1 VMRWLLWREL
11 AVMTRTRALWT
22 VMRLQQAVL
31 AAFIVV
37 WGDGAPTMTGSVAE
51 QFSSLHGGLLLF
63 LLPWMAARL
72 VGDGRTMA
80 MIAAMG
86 ACTPAQ
92 VVAAKFLALMLTLF
106 AVAISVLPLK
116 ILAFRVSDVEVWR
129 VVLDLPLI
137 IALCAAAAAL
147 ATVSVVTGLSRF
159 TAWIVGTA
167 AVLLGVGV
175 VAPPQAPVVLLTAA
189 LVMVGV
195 GAIHANHRLAYLPI
209 GRSR

>member
-1 VMRWLLWREL
+1 MRWLLWREL

-22 VMRLQQAVL
+22 VMCLQQGVL
-31 AAFIVV
+31 AAFLVV
-37 WGDGAPTMTGSVAE
+37 WGDGAPTMTGSVSE
-51 QFSSLHGGLLLF
+51 QFSSVHGGLLLV

-80 MIAAMG
+80 MVAAVG
-86 ACTPAQ
+86 ACTPAK
-92 VVAAKFLALMLTLF
+92 VLMTKYLALVLVLF
-106 AVAISVLPLK
+106 AVSLSVLPLK

-129 VVLDLPLI
+129 MAYDLPLI
-137 IALCAAAAAL
+137 VALCAAAAAL

-159 TAWIVGTA
+159 SAWIIGTV

-175 VAPPQAPVVLLTAA
+175 VAPAQAPEVMLTAA
-189 LVMVGV
+189 LVMVGI
-195 GAIHANHRLAYLPI
+195 GAMHANHRLAYLPI